1 MFSLRTCAVI
11 VIALSG
17 ASAAQAQ
24 THTKTYVTTV
34 SKDGR
39 TATTTGPNGTW
50 TRTVSKSHDGSKT
63 ITSTYRPHQAGAQ
76 PMGEGG
82 YKPMGR

>member
-1 MFSLRTCAVI
+1 MLSLRMGA
-11 VIALSG
+11 IALALVAS
-17 ASAAQAQ
+17 SAAQAQ
-24 THTKTYVTTV
+24 TKTYVTTI

-39 TATTTGPNGTW
+39 SSTTTGPNGTW
-50 TRTVSKSHDGSKT
+50 TRQASQGADGSRT
-63 ITSTYRPHQAGAQ
+63 ITSTYRPNRPSHQ